1 MTASGGL
8 PAPDAEAARLS
19 VQLETVVRN
28 AIRAAGGVI
37 GFDQYMDAV
46 LYTPGLG
53 YYVAGARKFG
63 PGGDFVTAP
72 ELTPLFSQC
81 LAQQVAE
88 VLRQSGDTVLELGA
102 GSGAMAADL
111 LAELA
116 RLDCLPRRY
125 SILEPSPELRARQR
139 QTLET
144 RTPRLLQRVTWLS
157 ALPAEPTDGVILAN
171 EVLDAMP
178 VRRFRVTES
187 GAARPVGV
195 CWREQGFV
203 WQLMPPDPDLTHAV
217 HAIQNR
223 LSVSLPQGYES
234 EFNPALEPWVRSVS
248 DTLGQGLVLLIDY
261 GYPRAEYY
269 HAQRR
274 AGTVMCHY
282 RQRAHGDPLIYPG
295 IQDVSASVDFT
306 AVADAALA
314 SGLDLL
320 GYTTQAWFLLNTGLD
335 GRLAVDASDDPFS
348 QVQRAR
354 HAQTLIMPGEMGERF
369 KVMAFGR
376 GLTGPLCGFA
386 AQDQRHRL

>member
-1 MTASGGL
+1 MTAIRDL
-8 PAPDAEAARLS
+8 PVPDAEAARRS
-19 VQLETVVRN
+19 EQLETVIRD
-28 AIRAAGGVI
+28 AIRAAGGEL
-37 GFDQYMDAV
+37 GFDRFMDAA

-72 ELTPLFSQC
+72 ELTSLFSQC

-88 VLRQSGDTVLELGA
+88 VLREGGDTVLELGA

-116 RLDCLPRRY
+116 RLESLPAHY
-125 SILEPSPELRARQR
+125 AILEPSPELRLRQR
-139 QTLET
+139 ETLAT
-144 RTPRLLQRVTWLS
+144 RAPRLLRRVTWLS
-157 ALPAEPTDGVILAN
+157 ALPDEPIGGVILAN

-187 GAARPVGV
+187 GVRPLGV
-195 CWREQGFV
+195 CWREPGFD
-203 WQLMPPDPDLTHAV
+203 WCLLAPDPDLTHAIHGV
-217 HAIQNR
+217 QAR
-223 LSVSLPQGYES
+223 LAAPLPAGYES
-234 EFNPALEPWVRSVS
+234 EFNPALGPWIGSLS
-248 DTLGQGLVLLIDY
+248 DALGRGLVLLIDY

-269 HAQRR
+269 HSQRN
-274 AGTVMCHY
+274 AGTVVCHY
-282 RQRAHGDPLIYPG
+282 RQRVHDDPLIYPG
-295 IQDVSASVDFT
+295 IQDISASVDFT

-335 GRLAVDASDDPFS
+335 ARLTVDSSDDPFG

-354 HAQTLIMPGEMGERF
+354 RAQTLIMPGEMGERF
-369 KVMAFGR
+369 KVMALGR
-376 GLTGPLCGFA
+376 GLTVPLCGFTT
-386 AQDQRHRL
+386 QDQRHRL